1 MIHNLKIQERF
12 YKKIVSWIKTFE
24 IRKNDR
30 DYKVW
35 DTITF
40 TILFWKD
47 ILEFKSEIELQIL
60 NVFQEKWFWLEEWYC
75 ILSFKL
81 INIWKK

>member
-24 IRKNDR
+24 IRMNDR

-40 TILFWKD
+40 KIVNENAELLRFWD
-47 ILEFKSEIELQIL
+47 IELKITD
-60 NVFQEKWFWLEEWYC
+60 VFQEEWYWLSKWVC